1 MPARSDDEV
10 VVGVVGKPVGV
21 SGAVYVRPD
30 PDIAHDFPPGT
41 RYDVGDRM
49 LEVADCADHGRRTL
63 VRFVGIDDRE
73 AAERVRGSVLRVDRG
88 AVAVEEDTWWAGD
101 VVGAPVVDERGQAV
115 GVVESLAD
123 GPAHDYLVVR
133 LADAPP
139 ASDASTRSR
148 QVLVPA
154 VAELVRNEAD
164 HVVVTDVPGLL
175 DPDEAG

>member
-10 VVGVVGKPVGV
+10 VVGVVGKPFGV

-30 PDIAHDFPPGT
+30 PDIAHDFAPGT
-41 RYDVGDRM
+41 RYDVGNRV

-73 AAERVRGSVLRVDRG
+73 AAERVRGAVLRVERA

-101 VVGAPVVDERGQAV
+101 VVGAPVVDERGQDV
-115 GVVESLAD
+115 GMVTALAD

-133 LADAPP
+133 LADAPAADDP
-139 ASDASTRSR
+139 ASRE
-148 QVLVPA
+148 VWVPA
-154 VAELVRNEAD
+154 VAELVRIETD
-164 HVVVTDVPGLL
+164 RVVVTDVPGLL
-175 DPDEAG
+175 DPDQAG

>member
-10 VVGVVGKPVGV
+10 VVGVVGKPFGV

-30 PDIAHDFPPGT
+30 PDIAHDFAPGT
-41 RYDVGDRM
+41 RYDVGDRV

-73 AAERVRGSVLRVDRG
+73 AAERVRGAVLRVDRG

-139 ASDASTRSR
+139 ASDPSTRSR
-148 QVLVPA
+148 EVWVPA
-154 VAELVRNEAD
+154 VAELVRIEAD